1 MIDLYF
7 NGHSYPADPAAA
19 LASIDSAADPHAF
32 LRAALGPF
40 AYGRIVAKQPT
51 DTEIRELAA
60 YLYDEAVYTLGDPDA

>member
-1 MIDLYF
+1 MNLFY

-19 LASIDSAADPHAF
+19 LASIDAAADPHAF

-40 AYGRIVAKQPT
+40 AYGRIIAAHAT
-51 DTEIRELAA
+51 DADVLELAA